1 MSTKS
6 TVSLRE
12 IAEKTSLSVTTVSR
26 VLRRRGEISDETR
39 RRVLE
44 AAESMRYRPNLL
56 VHGIQTGK
64 TRTMGVMVPPYDS
77 YWTDVLYG
85 IHEEMT
91 AADHVYINAW
101 CQHQDEDE
109 DDLYGRSMLQQLH
122 RLIDR
127 RVDGVIVWPHL
138 APLYSEHI
146 EELQCRNL
154 PVVTVDH
161 EMPFGDAVETDETL
175 GAVAVARHLLDLG
188 HRHVA
193 HLAWDDSYK
202 WAQRRRAFFE
212 GEITAAGNATC
223 VTVVTQRDEDVER
236 LTRGLLGRDPR
247 PTAIFACS
255 DRVARLIYR
264 TTAAMGLRIPDDLSV
279 VGFAD
284 LDFAQ
289 WMTPAL
295 TTVRQDG
302 RKMGRAAAR
311 LLIDRS
317 EGNAERGKA
326 NVVRIA
332 CELIQRD
339 STARPKTT
347 REVSP

>member
-1 MSTKS
+1 MSSKS

-12 IAEKTSLSVTTVSR
+12 IAEKTRLSVTTVSR
-26 VLRRRGEISDETR
+26 ALRRRGEISEETR

-56 VHGIQTGK
+56 VQGIQTGK

-101 CQHQDEDE
+101 CEQEDEDE
-109 DDLYGRSMLQQLH
+109 YYSAFMLQQLH

-138 APLYSEHI
+138 APLYTEHI
-146 EELQCRNL
+146 EELECRNL

-161 EMPFGDAVETDETL
+161 EIPLGDAVETDENS
-175 GAVAVARHLLDLG
+175 GAVAVAQHLLDLG
-188 HRHVA
+188 HMNIAQV
-193 HLAWDDSYK
+193 AWDDSYK
-202 WAQRRRAFFE
+202 WAQRRRLYFE
-212 GEITAAGNATC
+212 QEIKASDANY
-223 VTVVTQRDEDVER
+223 VTVVTHCDEEVGR
-236 LTRGLLGRDPR
+236 LTRELMDRDPR

-264 TTAAMGLRIPDDLSV
+264 TLGELGLRIPDDVSV

-289 WMTPAL
+289 WMAPAL

-302 RKMGRAAAR
+302 RKMGKAAAR

-317 EGNAERGKA
+317 EGKAVKGKP
-326 NVVRIA
+326 NVVQVA
-332 CELIQRD
+332 CELIVRD
-339 STARPKTT
+339 STAKPSTT
-347 REVSP
+347 N

>member
-26 VLRRRGEISDETR
+26 VLRQRGEISGETR

-44 AAESMRYRPNLL
+44 VAESMRYRPNLL
-56 VHGIQTGK
+56 VQGIQTGR

-85 IHEEMT
+85 IHDELT

-101 CQHQDEDE
+101 CQHQDNDA
-109 DDLYGRSMLQQLH
+109 LYSKSLLGQLH

-127 RVDGVIVWPHL
+127 RVDGVIMWPHL
-138 APLYSEHI
+138 APLYSEHV
-146 EELQCRNL
+146 EELECRNL

-161 EMPFGDAVETDETL
+161 EMPFGDAVETDEML
-175 GAVAVARHLLDLG
+175 GAGAVARHLLELG
-188 HRHVA
+188 HKRVA
-193 HLAWDDSYK
+193 HLAWDNSYK
-202 WAQRRRAFFE
+202 WAQRRRSFFE
-212 GEITAAGNATC
+212 QEVAAAGDAMC
-223 VTVVTQRDEDVER
+223 VTAVTQCDEDVER
-236 LTRGLLGRDPR
+236 LTHELLSRDPK

-255 DRVARLIYR
+255 DRVARLVYR
-264 TTAAMGLRIPDDLSV
+264 AIATLGLRIPDDVSV

-284 LDFAQ
+284 LDFAE
-289 WMTPAL
+289 WMQPSL

-302 RKMGRAAAR
+302 VAMGRAAAR

-317 EGNAERGKA
+317 EGKRTSEEPH
-326 NVVRIA
+326 VVRVA
-332 CELIQRD
+332 CKLIQRD
-339 STARPKTT
+339 STANLR
-347 REVSP
+347 V